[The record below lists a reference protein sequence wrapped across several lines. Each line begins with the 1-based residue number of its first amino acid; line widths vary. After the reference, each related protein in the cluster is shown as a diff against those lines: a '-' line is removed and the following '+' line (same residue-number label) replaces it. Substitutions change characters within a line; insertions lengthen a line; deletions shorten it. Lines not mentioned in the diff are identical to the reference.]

1 MGKTASQRLSIA
13 GRGLFVALLFTQ
25 CVLLVEYVV
34 KYEGKSGNFRWLLV
48 LLIPGLLA
56 GVCSLLAVILE
67 RLEEHNGGIRWL
79 WLVWLLYTWI
89 ALTPLIGL
97 IFGST
102 VIENKLNNDSFLGPN
117 VLKSTL
123 CITPVLMLLLLKST
137 PDTMDILN
145 VLSFTVTLDLFDGIE
160 MLEVI
165 LEEDET
171 PRGIRPKELE
181 VAILAC
187 VCVFFFLSPLELFRF
202 KFEEDGEHKP
212 RKRVLYVRS
221 IFQMLVNLVF
231 LILRSV
237 LWVGYGRNASIFI
250 TKNGISLTLL
260 VLEVWPKCYSYM
272 RRRCCQ

>member
-13 GRGLFVALLFTQ
+13 GRGLFVALLITQ

-67 RLEEHNGGIRWL
+67 RLPEEHNGGIRWL

-102 VIENKLNNDSFLGPN
+102 VIENKLDSADFLGPN
-117 VLKSTL
+117 VLKTTL

-137 PDTMDILN
+137 PNTMDIIN

-165 LEEDET
+165 LEEDEN
-171 PRGIRPKELE
+171 PHGIPKELE
-181 VAILAC
+181 IAILVF
-187 VCVFFFLSPLELFRF
+187 VCLFFLVTF
-202 KFEEDGEHKP
+202 G
-212 RKRVLYVRS
+212 
-221 IFQMLVNLVF
+221 
-231 LILRSV
+231 
-237 LWVGYGRNASIFI
+237 
-250 TKNGISLTLL
+250 TLQ
-260 VLEVWPKCYSYM
+260 V
-272 RRRCCQ
+272 QI